1 MADIPATIGKLLL
14 TGAAGRIGSAFREYV
29 GDRYALRLADRDLD
43 KIGDTRGHEVFALD
57 AADPAACQAACAG
70 MDVAIHLAA
79 DPAPAA
85 DFYDSL
91 LDNNIKATYNIFR
104 AAKDQGCRRVIYA
117 SSIRALEGYPQGAP
131 IPPDVPVRPI
141 DMYGASK
148 CFGEATAHYF
158 AATEGLS
165 SIVIRI
171 GAFEANWR
179 RGNLTPA
186 LLSRFV
192 SKRDMSQLLVQC
204 VETPDIQFAI
214 VHGLSDNRIKRL
226 DIDSTR
232 ALLGYAPQDDGFEI
246 YGVDPISSIE

>member
-1 MADIPATIGKLLL
+1 MSDTTQLRILL
-14 TGAAGRIGSAFREYV
+14 TGAAGRIGSAFRAYA
-29 GDRYALRLADRDLD
+29 GDRYRLRLADRDLD
-43 KIGDTRGHEVFALD
+43 RIGDPRGHEVFALD
-57 AADPAACQAACAG
+57 AAGLEACQEACKG
-70 MDVAIHLAA
+70 MDVVIHLAA
-79 DPAPAA
+79 DPSAAA

-104 AAKDQGCRRVIYA
+104 AARDQGCRRVIYA

-131 IPPDVPVRPI
+131 IPPDVPVCPT

-148 CFGEATAHYF
+148 CFGEATAHSF
-158 AATEGLS
+158 AAKEGLS

-171 GAFEANWR
+171 GTFEDLIR
-179 RGNLTPA
+179 RSNLTPA

-192 SKRDMSQLLVQC
+192 SRRDLCQLLTRC
-204 VETPDIQFAI
+204 AEAPGIQFAI
-214 VHGLSDNRIKRL
+214 VHGLSDNRVKRL

-246 YGVDPISSIE
+246 YQMQDLT